1 MSDQLKPCVA
11 CDCIDDHQ
19 YYSPGGA
26 GPFCGDCWQSLTDA
40 DQSLLLE
47 KRLEQTEE
55 RVEELQSLLTRATEA
70 LEECHAASGWNH
82 EDAPCDICP
91 LILELR
97 KEAAK
102 WSYPGSQPAR

>member
-11 CDCIDDHQ
+11 CDCIDDDH

-47 KRLEQTEE
+47 KRLEHTEE
-55 RVEELQSLLTRATEA
+55 RVEELQTLLKRATEA
-70 LEECHAASGWNH
+70 LEECHGAGGWNH

-102 WSYPGSQPAR
+102 